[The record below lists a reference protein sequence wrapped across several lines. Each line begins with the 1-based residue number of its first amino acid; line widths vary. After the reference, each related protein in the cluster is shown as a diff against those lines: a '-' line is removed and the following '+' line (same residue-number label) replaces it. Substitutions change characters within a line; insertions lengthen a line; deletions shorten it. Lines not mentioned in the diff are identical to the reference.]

1 MGRAGEAQ
9 VEVSICTL
17 RLIQIVWQKPTQ
29 HCKAVILQLNIFK
42 NQLMLSHYGIKSPS
56 PFQYH
61 FL

>member
-17 RLIQIVWQKPTQ
+17 RLIQIVWQKPT
-29 HCKAVILQLNIFK
+29 HYRKAIVFQLNIFK